1 MGREPSSWTPLTSG
15 ILLGGVLVHLR
26 DGGVAAVRVGAG
38 TAQIRRSDGEMSA
51 NNFYRDFG
59 ELSIP
64 LFALLA
70 MAVRCPLLPELAQN
84 LARCAAAP

>member
-1 MGREPSSWTPLTSG
+1 MFSFIFETVALRRFVSALAQRRFDV
-15 ILLGGVLVHLR
+15 LG
-26 DGGVAAVRVGAG
+26 
-38 TAQIRRSDGEMSA
+38 SDGEMSA

-70 MAVRCPLLPELAQN
+70 MAVRCLLLPELAQN